1 MAPKTHAKPAESD
14 AQQLKTKLETEP
26 LSKSLTGTVIPDET
40 SFNIEAEIKSLG
52 GLEVLIPGKL
62 EPTLIRQHLDESL
75 LKAFNCAC
83 NVHLSTSYAYQALA
97 LYCGKD
103 SVALRGF
110 GKFFWK
116 RSLEEQM
123 TFKDIT
129 AFVSGRGG
137 SLMLRDIKAPP
148 QSFHDPE
155 RGDALTVAEFDLAL
169 GKVAYEKDLN
179 LHKAAEMSGD
189 AGAQNFIENRLLKP
203 AVLALQRCARYVTQI
218 RRVGKGT
225 GEYQMDHHML
235 MGVDVGELTVGQVLD
250 PMTERMSVHMQPP
263 TKRARTAA
271 NGIVGLL
278 SSED

>member
-1 MAPKTHAKPAESD
+1 MAPKTHAKAAESD

-40 SFNIEAEIKSLG
+40 SFNIEAEIKALG
-52 GLEVLIPGKL
+52 GLEVLVPGKL

-83 NVHLSTSYAYQALA
+83 N
-97 LYCGKD
+97 
-103 SVALRGF
+103 
-110 GKFFWK
+110 
-116 RSLEEQM
+116 
-123 TFKDIT
+123 
-129 AFVSGRGG
+129 
-137 SLMLRDIKAPP
+137 LMLRDIKAPP

-155 RGDALTVAEFDLAL
+155 RGDALTIAEYDLAL

-203 AVLALQRCARYVTQI
+203 AMLAIQRCAHYVTQI

-271 NGIVGLL
+271 DGIGSTRWIITCSWVWTLEN
-278 SSED
+278 SPWD

>member
-1 MAPKTHAKPAESD
+1 MAPKTHAKPAETD

-40 SFNIEAEIKSLG
+40 SFNIEAEIKALG
-52 GLEVLIPGKL
+52 GLEVLVPGKL

-75 LKAFNCAC
+75 LKAFNCAS

-116 RSLEEQM
+116 RALEEQM
-123 TFKDIT
+123 TFKDIA

-137 SLMLRDIKAPP
+137 GLMLRDIKAPP

-155 RGDALTVAEFDLAL
+155 RGDALTVAEYDLAVC
-169 GKVAYEKDLN
+169 KVAYEKDLN

-203 AVLALQRCARYVTQI
+203 EVLALQRCARYVTQI

-225 GEYQMDHHML
+225 GEYQLDHHML
-235 MGVDVGELTVGQVLD
+235 MGVDIGEMTVG
-250 PMTERMSVHMQPP
+250 QPP

-271 NGIVGLL
+271 DGILGLL

>member
-129 AFVSGRGG
+129 AFVVRTFYILPLSSSAC
-137 SLMLRDIKAPP
+137 SLSFSLPP
-148 QSFHDPE
+148 FPNYP
-155 RGDALTVAEFDLAL
+155 FPPAL
-169 GKVAYEKDLN
+169 G
-179 LHKAAEMSGD
+179 
-189 AGAQNFIENRLLKP
+189 P
-203 AVLALQRCARYVTQI
+203 ALF
-218 RRVGKGT
+218 
-225 GEYQMDHHML
+225 
-235 MGVDVGELTVGQVLD
+235 
-250 PMTERMSVHMQPP
+250 
-263 TKRARTAA
+263 
-271 NGIVGLL
+271 L
-278 SSED
+278 SSSVFSLHSPFV

>member
-1 MAPKTHAKPAESD
+1 MAPKTHAKPAETD

-40 SFNIEAEIKSLG
+40 SFNIEAEIKALG
-52 GLEVLIPGKL
+52 GLEVLVPGKL

-75 LKAFNCAC
+75 LKAFNCAS

-116 RSLEEQM
+116 RALEEQM
-123 TFKDIT
+123 TFKDIA
-129 AFVSGRGG
+129 AFVYSHFVI
-137 SLMLRDIKAPP
+137 SLVVGTY
-148 QSFHDPE
+148 SFA
-155 RGDALTVAEFDLAL
+155 ALPFLVQ
-169 GKVAYEKDLN
+169 
-179 LHKAAEMSGD
+179 AAEMSGD

-203 AVLALQRCARYVTQI
+203 EVLALQRCARYVTQI

-225 GEYQMDHHML
+225 GEYQLDHHML
-235 MGVDVGELTVGQVLD
+235 MGVDIGEMTVG
-250 PMTERMSVHMQPP
+250 QPP

-271 NGIVGLL
+271 DGILGLL